1 MHASL
6 STTARV
12 LRRLVWPALL
22 LLLCTGFYWKLVL
35 TDQYTW
41 LDSPDLAYMEVPR
54 FQFLAGEVRHSRL
67 PLWDPNQW
75 AGQPMLGQ
83 ITGSAYP
90 VNWILSLMPFKQG
103 KIQFGVLNWYF
114 VLIHFQAALFCYLL
128 CRDLKR
134 SPPASAAAGL
144 VFALGGYLG
153 NAGWPQL
160 INGALWAPLVFLFLL
175 RAMRGRRPLSS
186 AALSGVFLGISWLS
200 GHHEVPIYMT
210 VAVGFVWLARILSPG
225 AQRWESLRLAMVTI
239 LFTALTAGYQVLPG
253 YEYGQLASRWA
264 GAPNPLTWRDAIPYN
279 VHQGLS
285 FTPASILGILTPGLS
300 VHISPFIGVAG
311 CALVALGILTGWRR
325 RRTILF
331 FAAVALG
338 GLLFSMASSNV
349 FHGILYSVL
358 PVFDKAR
365 APARAIALLSFALAP
380 LIAYGFDALFRAS
393 NRLML
398 QRVAGACAIL
408 ATAISLL
415 TLAASFVKPFDP
427 RAPLMLTA
435 LTAFLTA
442 ALFAAWGRGA
452 LTKSAA
458 MGCLFFL
465 ILFELGNVTTA
476 NLPNQTDSNRPG
488 FLARLSQ
495 HDDIAA
501 FFRWQTEPVRVN
513 INEQEIPYNFGDWH
527 GVNTIGGYLAG
538 VTTNLYS
545 RGTHHPRIQ
554 DLLAVNYTVDREPRR
569 PGQELVSRSNSGLN
583 IYRNT
588 TALPRVRFV
597 HEAVR
602 MNGEREL
609 QHALEDPGWDLQAR
623 APMLNPVPAG
633 LAPCAS
639 AGSARIASMKSTSVS
654 VDTKLT
660 CGGMLVLADTAFP
673 GWVASVDGRPTPI
686 HEVYGALRGVVV
698 AAGSRR
704 VEFNY
709 RPSSALIGGLMSLL
723 GLAGAIVL
731 AIRDRRTT
739 ERQPRTQRAGS

>member
-1 MHASL
+1 MHAGL
-6 STTARV
+6 STPART
-12 LRRLVWPALL
+12 LRRLAWPALL
-22 LLLCTGFYWKLVL
+22 LLLCAGFYWKLVL

-54 FQFLAGEVRHSRL
+54 FQFLAGEIRHSRL
-67 PLWDPNQW
+67 PLWDPHQW

-90 VNWILSLMPFKQG
+90 VNWILSLMPFKHG

-153 NAGWPQL
+153 DAGWAQL
-160 INGALWAPLVFLFLL
+160 INGALWAPLIFLFLL
-175 RAMRGRRPLSS
+175 RAARGRRPLSS

-210 VAVGFVWLARILSPG
+210 VAVGFAWFALLLRPG
-225 AQRWESLRLAMVTI
+225 ADRWPVLRLALVTI
-239 LFTALTAGYQVLPG
+239 LFTVLTAGYQVLPG
-253 YEYGQLASRWA
+253 YEYGRLASRWA
-264 GAPNPLTWRDAIPYN
+264 GAANPLTWREAIPYT

-300 VHISPFIGVAG
+300 VHISPFIGVAA
-311 CALVALGILTGWRR
+311 CSLVALGLLTGWRR
-325 RRTILF
+325 QRTVLF
-331 FAAVALG
+331 FAVLALG

-349 FHGILYSVL
+349 FHGFLYSVL

-365 APARAIALLSFALAP
+365 APARAIALFSFALAP

-393 NRLML
+393 NRAML
-398 QRVAGACAIL
+398 RRVAGACAIL
-408 ATAISLL
+408 SIAIVLF
-415 TLAASFVKPFDP
+415 TLGASYLKPFDP

-442 ALFAAWGRGA
+442 ALFTAWDRGVLNKPAAI
-452 LTKSAA
+452 
-458 MGCLFFL
+458 GCILFL
-465 ILFELGNVTTA
+465 ILFEIGNVTTA
-476 NLPNQTDSNRPG
+476 NLPNQADPNRPG

-501 FFRWQTEPVRVN
+501 FFRWQKEPVRAY

-527 GVNTIGGYLAG
+527 GVNTLGGYLAG

-545 RGTHHPRIQ
+545 RDTHVPRIQ
-554 DLLAVNYTVDREPRR
+554 DLLAVNYSVDREARR

-588 TALPRVRFV
+588 TALPRAWVV
-597 HEAVR
+597 HEAVQ
-602 MNGEREL
+602 MNSEREL
-609 QHALEDPGWDLQAR
+609 QRALEDPGWDLQAR
-623 APMLNPVPAG
+623 APMLGAVPAG
-633 LAPCAS
+633 LMPCS
-639 AGSARIASMKSTSVS
+639 SPGSARIASMKSTSVNIEA
-654 VDTKLT
+654 KLN
-660 CGGMLVLADTAFP
+660 CRGMLVLADTAFP
-673 GWVASVDGRPTPI
+673 GWEAAVDGRPARI
-686 HEVYGALRGVVV
+686 REVYGALRGVVV
-698 AAGSRR
+698 DEGTHR
-704 VEFNY
+704 VEFRY
-709 RPSSALIGGLMSLL
+709 RPVSALLGGLMSLL

-731 AIRDRRTT
+731 AFRDRPASR
-739 ERQPRTQRAGS
+739 RRKPA